1 MADEDRRGT
10 NHTGPESTRERNLE
24 TAIDSY
30 AHKREAREDAR
41 LAGESKSGRA
51 RSGIEKL
58 MTRTLYGALYAVIV
72 LACLWFG
79 KIPTAALF
87 AAMAWLCCSEFFRIA
102 RMMGRMPNE
111 VIGLAAAVVFPIL
124 PLLPDAWTPFWLSLL
139 VLAAGVWYVWTLPA
153 SIGDVAL
160 TVFGPVYTGYLMS
173 SVVMIRMLEPPV
185 PGTSLGSFL
194 LVFGV
199 IASIWMSDAAAYFV
213 GSRFG
218 RHKMVPKISPN
229 KTWEGF
235 AGGLVGSV
243 FVWLLMAVLQVPGV
257 NLWLAIVGGL
267 CVGIASVIGD
277 LFESRLKRA
286 AGVKDS
292 GNFIPGH
299 GGMLD
304 RSDSILF
311 GCMTAYLILKL
322 GGFS

>member
-1 MADEDRRGT
+1 MTDQDRQGT
-10 NHTGPESTRERNLE
+10 KDKGQAAKERNLE
-24 TAIDSY
+24 TAMDSY
-30 AHKREAREDAR
+30 ARKREAREDAR
-41 LAGESKSGRA
+41 LAGESRSGKA

-72 LACLWFG
+72 LVCLWFG
-79 KIPTAALF
+79 KIPTAILF
-87 AAMAWLCCSEFFRIA
+87 AAMAWLCCSEFFRIS

-139 VLAAGVWYVWTLPA
+139 VLAAGIWYVWMLPA

-160 TVFGPVYTGYLMS
+160 TVFGPIYTGYLMS
-173 SVVMIRMLEPPV
+173 SVVMIRTLQA
-185 PGTSLGSFL
+185 PGGMDSFQSFL
-194 LVFGV
+194 LIFGV

-213 GSRFG
+213 GSKFG
-218 RHKMVPKISPN
+218 KHKMVPKISPN

-243 FVWLLMAVLQVPGV
+243 FVWLLMVLVGVPGV
-257 NLWLAIVGGL
+257 NIWLALVGGL
-267 CVGIASVIGD
+267 CVGIVSVIGD